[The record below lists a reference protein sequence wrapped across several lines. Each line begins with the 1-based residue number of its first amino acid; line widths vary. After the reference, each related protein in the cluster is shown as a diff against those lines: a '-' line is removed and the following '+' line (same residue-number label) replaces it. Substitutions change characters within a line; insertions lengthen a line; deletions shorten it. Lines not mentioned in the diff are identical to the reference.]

1 MKNKKLLVLA
11 LSSIFMLRVIALPI
25 CAAASPTISPLWDN
39 TAMVQISH
47 QRIDG
52 YGCCDIEIR
61 GFTGTTKIDNVNI
74 TLSRV
79 SGSKLIEVASWE
91 DLSATGDTFDFYEEV
106 ANVPGGYTYRLSF
119 TADVHRNGT
128 VESLDQFS
136 DRYYN

>member
-11 LSSIFMLRVIALPI
+11 LSLIFMLSVIALPI
-25 CAAASPTISPLWDN
+25 CAAADPTISPLWDN
-39 TAMVQISH
+39 TDMVQISH

-52 YGCCDIEIR
+52 YACCDIEIQ
-61 GFTGTTKIDNVNI
+61 GFSGTTKIDNVNI

-79 SGSKLIEVASWE
+79 SGSQLIEVATWD
-91 DLSATGDTFDFYEEV
+91 DLSDTGDTFDFYDEV

>member
-1 MKNKKLLVLA
+1 MKNKKLLVLTFS
-11 LSSIFMLRVIALPI
+11 LMFMLSVIALPI
-25 CAAASPTISPLWDN
+25 CAAADPTISPLWDN

-52 YGCCDIEIR
+52 YACCDIEIQ
-61 GFTGTTKIDNVNI
+61 GFSGTTKIDNVNI

-79 SGSKLIEVASWE
+79 SGSQLIEVATWD
-91 DLSATGDTFDFYEEV
+91 DLSDTGDTFHFYDEV

-128 VESLDQFS
+128 VESLDHFS

>member
-11 LSSIFMLRVIALPI
+11 LSLIFMLSVIALPI
-25 CAAASPTISPLWDN
+25 CAAADPTISPLWDN

-52 YGCCDIEIR
+52 YACCDIEIQ
-61 GFTGTTKIDNVNI
+61 GFSGTTKIDNVNI

-79 SGSKLIEVASWE
+79 SGSQLIEVATWE
-91 DLSATGDTFDFYEEV
+91 DLSATGDTFDFYDEV

>member
-1 MKNKKLLVLA
+1 MKNKKLLALA
-11 LSSIFMLRVIALPI
+11 LSLMLMLSVIAVPV
-25 CAAASPTISPLWDN
+25 CAAVSPTISPLWDN

-52 YGCCDIEIR
+52 YACCNIEIK
-61 GFTGTTKIDNVNI
+61 GLSGTTKIDNVNI

-79 SGSKLIEVASWE
+79 SGSQLIEVATW
-91 DLSATGDTFDFYEEV
+91 DNLSDTGDTFDFYEEV